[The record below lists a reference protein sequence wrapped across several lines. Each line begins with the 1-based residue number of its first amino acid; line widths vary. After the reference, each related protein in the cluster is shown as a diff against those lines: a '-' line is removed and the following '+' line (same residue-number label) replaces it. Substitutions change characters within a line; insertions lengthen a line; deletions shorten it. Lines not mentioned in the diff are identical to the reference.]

1 MEMYKLSTDMCRL
14 EDISFDGFSPIPN
27 TEETCCA
34 VCGKSSDE
42 DPVMDMERTPAE
54 NEANPEQGE

>member
-14 EDISFDGFSPIPN
+14 EDISFDGFPPITK
-27 TEETCCA
+27 TEEVCCNA
-34 VCGKSSDE
+34 TKQQLTE

-54 NEANPEQGE
+54 NEANPE